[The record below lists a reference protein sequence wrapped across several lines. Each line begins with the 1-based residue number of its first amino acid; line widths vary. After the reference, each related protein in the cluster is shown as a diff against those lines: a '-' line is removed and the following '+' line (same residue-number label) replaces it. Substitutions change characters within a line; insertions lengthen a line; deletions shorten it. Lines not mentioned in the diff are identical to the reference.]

1 VLLAFWS
8 PKGGSGTTVVAAV
21 AALVLARSGG
31 VRLADLDGDHP
42 AVFGLGADPELGLVD
57 WLAAAPEVPT
67 EALDRL
73 AVEVAPRCLLVPR
86 GVGALVDSPSAGAAL
101 AVALR
106 DGPVPT
112 VVDVGSG
119 PPSPVARA
127 VLDVADVSIVVLRA
141 CYLGLRRAVA
151 SGLLE
156 GSMGAVLVAEPG
168 RAIGAREVAD
178 VLGRPVL
185 AQIEAS
191 ASVARAVDAGVLA
204 SRLPEPHVRRLRPM
218 LDRVGVRPQRP
229 GRAA

>member
-1 VLLAFWS
+1 MLLAFWS
-8 PKGGSGTTVVAAV
+8 PKGGSGTTVVAA
-21 AALVLARSGG
+21 AASLVLARSGG
-31 VRLADLDGDHP
+31 VRLADLAGDHP
-42 AVFGLGADPELGLVD
+42 AVFGLGADPTLGLVD
-57 WLAAAPEVPT
+57 WLAAAPEAPT

-73 AVEVAPRCLLVPR
+73 AIEVAPRCLLVPR
-86 GVGALVDSPSAGAAL
+86 GAGPLVDSASAGAAL

-106 DGPVPT
+106 DGPMPT

-119 PPSPVARA
+119 PPSDVARA

-156 GSMGAVLVAEPG
+156 GTAGAVLVAEPG

-178 VLGRPVL
+178 VIGRPVL
-185 AQIEAS
+185 AQVEAS
-191 ASVARAVDAGVLA
+191 AAVARAVDAGVLA
-204 SRLPEPHVRRLRPM
+204 SRLPDPLARRLRPM
-218 LDRVGVRPQRP
+218 LDRIGARPQRP